1 MRTINRNH
9 SGATVRFI
17 NEDYR
22 KLENSIGKVIFEPL
36 LSRNQ
41 VTKI

>member
-1 MRTINRNH
+1 MRAINRNH

-36 LSRNQ
+36 LE
-41 VTKI
+41 I